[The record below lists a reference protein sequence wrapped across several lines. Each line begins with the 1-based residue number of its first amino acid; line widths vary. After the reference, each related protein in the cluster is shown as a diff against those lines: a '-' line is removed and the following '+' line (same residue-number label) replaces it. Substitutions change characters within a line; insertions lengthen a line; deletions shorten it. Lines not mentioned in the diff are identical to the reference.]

1 MKWRTD
7 LRQDVVIVGAGAAGL
22 AAAIYLSAKG
32 FSVTVVEK
40 EAAVGGKMREVPV
53 GDGELCAPINAGPT
67 VFTMKWVFDELL
79 AEAGLSLDELLTYH
93 KADLLCRHGWRDGS
107 RLDLFADIDAS
118 AAAIEEFSDRHNAD
132 GYREFCAVAQRMF
145 DTLQRTYIDAPR
157 PNMLQFAA
165 NIGFTNI
172 SDMLALKPMAT
183 MWKELGRHFTDP
195 RLQQLF
201 GRYAT
206 YCGSSPYWSPS
217 TLMLVAHVEQAGV
230 WIADGGMHG
239 VAKALATAA
248 EKLGAEVKTGTGV
261 ARIVSKG
268 DQVDA
273 VELTDGTVLQA
284 DSVVFNGDVSALA
297 DGLLGDLPAKA
308 KPITRANR
316 SLSALTLKVHAPTSG
331 FPLAHHNV
339 FFSDHYAAEFEAVFD
354 QRRLPEQPTTYIC
367 AQDRLDDGALPQGE
381 GQAERLLLL
390 VNAPPDGDK
399 GDFTSD
405 EIEQCLT
412 NTQSQLETCGLK
424 LDLTTVNQ
432 VRTGPSQFNGL
443 FPATGGSLY
452 GPQSKG
458 MMAAFKRQGSRTA
471 LKGLYLAGGS
481 VHPGSGVP
489 MAVLSGRRAAESL
502 VADRAS
508 MPKSRPGG
516 ISGGILTG

>member
-22 AAAIYLSAKG
+22 AAAIYLSAKDL
-32 FSVTVVEK
+32 SVTVVEK

-53 GDGELCAPINAGPT
+53 NGAQINAGPT

-79 AEAGLSLDELLTYH
+79 AEAGLSLHELLVYH
-93 KADLLCRHGWRDGS
+93 KAELLCRHGWRDGS
-107 RLDLFADIDAS
+107 RLDLFADIDDS
-118 AAAIEEFSDRHNAD
+118 AVAIEAFSDRRNAD
-132 GYREFCAVAQRMF
+132 GYRDFCAAAKRRF

-157 PNMLQFAA
+157 PNMLQFASNIGFA
-165 NIGFTNI
+165 NIG
-172 SDMLALKPMAT
+172 DMLALKPLAS
-183 MWKELGRHFTDP
+183 MWNELGRHFTDP

-217 TLMLVAHVEQAGV
+217 TLMLVAHVEQEGV

-239 VAKALATAA
+239 VAKALAKAA
-248 EKLGAEVKTGTGV
+248 ERLGATVQTSAGV
-261 ARIVSKG
+261 ARILSKG
-268 DQVDA
+268 DRVDG
-273 VELTDGTVLQA
+273 VELDDGTLLHA
-284 DSVVFNGDVSALA
+284 DAVVFNGDVSALA
-297 DGLLGDLPAKA
+297 GGLLGDAPTNAKA
-308 KPITRANR
+308 IAQADR
-316 SLSALTLKVHAPTSG
+316 SLSALTLKVHVPTSG
-331 FPLAHHNV
+331 FPLSHHNV
-339 FFSDHYAAEFEAVFD
+339 FFSDHYAAEFQAIFD
-354 QRRLPEQPTTYIC
+354 QRRLPDQPTTYIC
-367 AQDRLDDGALPQGE
+367 AQDRRDDGTLPQGE
-381 GQAERLLLL
+381 GQPERLLLL

-399 GDFTSD
+399 GDFTTN

-412 NTQSQLETCGLK
+412 NTQKQLATCGLE
-424 LDLTTVNQ
+424 LDLSTAHQ
-432 VRTGPSQFNGL
+432 VQTGPAQFNRL

-508 MPKSRPGG
+508 MSKFRPAAT
-516 ISGGILTG
+516 SGGTLTG

>member
-1 MKWRTD
+1 MNWRTA

-32 FSVTVVEK
+32 FSVTVIEK
-40 EAAVGGKMREVPV
+40 EPAVGGKMREVPV
-53 GDGELCAPINAGPT
+53 NGARINAGPT

-93 KADLLCRHGWRDGS
+93 KAHLLCRHGWRDGS
-107 RLDLFADIDAS
+107 RLDLFADVDES
-118 AAAIEEFSDRHNAD
+118 AQAIEAFSDRRNAD
-132 GYREFCAVAQRMF
+132 GYRRFCDVSQRMF
-145 DTLQRTYIDAPR
+145 ETLQRTYIDAPR

-165 NIGFTNI
+165 NIGFTNV

-183 MWKELGRHFTDP
+183 MWSELGRHFTDP

-239 VAKALATAA
+239 VAKALAAAA
-248 EKLGAEVKTGTGV
+248 EKLGATVRTGTGV
-261 ARIVSKG
+261 ERILSKG
-268 DQVDA
+268 DMVDG
-273 VELTDGTVLQA
+273 VELTDGTVIQA
-284 DSVVFNGDVSALA
+284 DNVVFNGDVSALA
-297 DGLLGDLPAKA
+297 NGLLGEVNARS
-308 KPITRANR
+308 KPIARQDR

-339 FFSDHYAAEFEAVFD
+339 FFSDHYAAEFETIFGS
-354 QRRLPEQPTTYIC
+354 RGLPDEPTVYIC
-367 AQDRLDDGALPQGE
+367 AQDRRDDGTLPQGE
-381 GQAERLLLL
+381 GAAERLLLL

-399 GDFTSD
+399 GDFTSN
-405 EIEQCLT
+405 EIERCLT
-412 NTQSQLETCGLK
+412 NTQSQLETCGLT
-424 LDLTTVNQ
+424 LDLSTAQQ
-432 VRTGPSQFNGL
+432 VRTGPAQFNSL

-458 MMAAFKRQGSRTA
+458 MMVAFKRQGARTA

-508 MPKSRPGG
+508 MPKFRPAAT
-516 ISGGILTG
+516 SGGTLTG